1 MSDKPIKEKN
11 DNEESFSLKGLFLDF
26 IQIIGTALVLTFIL
40 LIFIQPSV
48 VSGDSMYPTLHHNDK
63 LILWKLGEPEQGD
76 IVVFDSHNAN
86 NDKYVKRVIGVAGD
100 HVEIIDSV
108 VTVNDIAIDESYVN
122 PAEPL
127 YNKGDVDII
136 VPEGEI
142 YVLGDNRNH
151 SNDSRNFGPVDLDD
165 VDGKVVFNLDK
176 TIRSILGSED

>member
-1 MSDKPIKEKN
+1 MSDKQIKEKN
-11 DNEESFSLKGLFLDF
+11 KNEESFSLKGLFLDL

-40 LIFIQPSV
+40 LIFIQPNLV
-48 VSGDSMYPTLHHNDK
+48 IGESMYPTLHPHDK
-63 LILWKLGEPEQGD
+63 LISWKLGEPEQGD

-86 NDKYVKRVIGVAGD
+86 DDDYVKRVIGVAGD

-108 VTVNDIAIDESYVN
+108 VIVNDIVIDESYVN
-122 PAEPL
+122 PAEAL

-151 SNDSRNFGPVDLDD
+151 STDSRSFGTVDLDD
-165 VDGKVVFNLDK
+165 VEGKVVFNLDK
-176 TIRSILGSED
+176 TIRSILGSEE